1 MGKSGA
7 GKLVGVKTCSSGTC
21 IAPAVAGRRQK
32 AESRRQKVE
41 SRRQKVESRRQK
53 GESGRQKAESRWGLS
68 PVALCFLISNF

>member
-32 AESRRQKVE
+32 AESRRQKA
-41 SRRQKVESRRQK
+41 ESRRQK
-53 GESGRQKAESRWGLS
+53 GESRRQKAESRWGLS